1 MESHYHQQA
10 PVSHHQGGLF
20 RGNATHVTSDTFM
33 DLDKRAEIERKLN
46 GHTLQ
51 LGRILMIGAE
61 HNHCEGFKSALQ
73 A

>member
-1 MESHYHQQA
+1 MESQYHQQA
-10 PVSHHQGGLF
+10 PLSHHQGGLL
-20 RGNATHVTSDTFM
+20 RGNATHVASDTFM

-51 LGRILMIGAE
+51 LDRTLMIGDE